1 MKMHRMAVT
10 VFMGLVALISS
21 FNARA
26 ADVIDQNANVN
37 NTVMAT
43 FDLVFLAQSFQ
54 QAASN
59 ISGAGVFLSDG
70 IGNNPDTVEISL
82 WTDLP
87 TAGGTLLT
95 SGSTTGTAGQWA
107 DVFWSPVAILADETY
122 FLLFTGNSTLA
133 IDGDTG
139 NGYSRG
145 NVFGL
150 LGYQSFSD
158 FDFTFRTYAYENT
171 APVPEPETYAMLLA
185 GLGLLGLARRRKQ
198 MAT

>member
-1 MKMHRMAVT
+1 MAVT
-10 VFMGLVALISS
+10 VFMGLVALISA

-54 QAASN
+54 QGALN

-70 IGNNPDTVEISL
+70 IGYSDTVDISL

-95 SGSTTGTAGQWA
+95 SGSTTGTTGQWA
-107 DVFWSPVAILADETY
+107 DVFWSPVTILADETY
-122 FLLFTGNSTLA
+122 FLLFSGNSTLA

-158 FDFTFRTYAYENT
+158 YDFTFRTYAYENT
-171 APVPEPETYAMLLA
+171 APVPEPETYAMMLA

-198 MAT
+198 KAA